1 MTRAKSLLGFRRF
14 RCFDTQVLETRDP
27 PIADASMPLGAISLQ
42 GLILRHLSPNTILSS
57 VGKSHIRISRFLLP
71 CARDFQFPDPRLCGI
86 SHHVSLLTDDS
97 VLFGTFVGPGSQTLS
112 TLNVSRNNGTILC
125 VLESRWAKRQGGQ
138 FLRHTPL
145 DRTTYIQPP
154 NRRDFF
160 AAKCRVKWQL
170 RDPDN
175 C

>member
-1 MTRAKSLLGFRRF
+1 MTRAKSLSGFRCF

-27 PIADASMPLGAISLQ
+27 PIVDAPMPLGAISLQ
-42 GLILRHLSPNTILSS
+42 GLILRHLSPTTVLSS
-57 VGKSHIRISRFLLP
+57 VGKSRIGISRFLLP

-86 SHHVSLLTDDS
+86 SRHVSLLTDGSD
-97 VLFGTFVGPGSQTLS
+97 LFGTFVGPSSQTLS
-112 TLNVSRNNGTILC
+112 TLRVSRNNETVLC
-125 VLESRWAKRQGGQ
+125 VLESRRAKRRGGQ
-138 FLRHTPL
+138 FLRHAPL

-175 C
+175 R